1 MHSLVKNVFLLLA
14 ALMATAGGAQAAES
28 PGTSAAQEKQ
38 QMILVAGAT
47 GRLGRVLVEEL
58 LREGYS
64 VRAMVR
70 DEARGREALGPD
82 VELVEADVKDPAS
95 LRAAATGVDALISTI
110 GANRPDGPDRP
121 ETIDYQGVQNLVD
134 VAIAAEVGHFVLVS
148 SRGVT
153 NVHHGL
159 NSGFGNVL
167 IWKLLGEHYLRASGL
182 SYTVVRPGGLT
193 DDTPR
198 QHAIYFEQGD
208 PLASNSVSR
217 GDVAMILVAVL
228 RNAEARGRTFEIN
241 RTAGTPPADW
251 TTLFADLV
259 QD

>member
-1 MHSLVKNVFLLLA
+1 MQVMHLPPRA
-14 ALMATAGGAQAAES
+14 AGAAHRGVSGGASRAQQGHRRSIGTPGQCARRALPPRPAA
-28 PGTSAAQEKQ
+28 SATPAQPPRDASDTNA
-38 QMILVAGAT
+38 LHT
-47 GRLGRVLVEEL
+47 RLH
-58 LREGYS
+58 
-64 VRAMVR
+64 A
-70 DEARGREALGPD
+70 
-82 VELVEADVKDPAS
+82 
-95 LRAAATGVDALISTI
+95 
-110 GANRPDGPDRP
+110 
-121 ETIDYQGVQNLVD
+121 
-134 VAIAAEVGHFVLVS
+134 AIAAEVGHFVLVS

-159 NSGFGNVL
+159 NSSFGNVL

-228 RNAEARGRTFEIN
+228 RNAQARGRTFEIN

-251 TTLFADLV
+251 ATLFADLA